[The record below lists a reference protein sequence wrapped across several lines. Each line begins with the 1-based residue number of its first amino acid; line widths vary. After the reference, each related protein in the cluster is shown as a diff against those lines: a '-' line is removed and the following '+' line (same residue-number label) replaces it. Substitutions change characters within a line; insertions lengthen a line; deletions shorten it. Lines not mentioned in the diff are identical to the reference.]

1 MYQGSNFI
9 IKASCI
15 AICKNIRLAWQ
26 IVRRDSISTLLARL
40 HLVTW
45 YVVFWHW
52 FMVHCR
58 LLLLV
63 KESIQASKK
72 PKLVVLYVGT
82 NDLQYKEPKELAD
95 GMKLLRQGIVTK
107 NPTTEIA
114 ISEIVR
120 RQDSAV
126 NNKTHETNILLSSLC
141 EEANWYFIRHDNI
154 DNKHLNGSG
163 LHLNRQG
170 TAILAKNYID
180 VFKNSLVYD
189 NRNQLRDNKNS
200 ETEFT
205 TNSNTKNHNITS
217 TEHSPYINIEPKANV
232 HHSISNVRV

>member
-1 MYQGSNFI
+1 MQP
-9 IKASCI
+9 
-15 AICKNIRLAWQ
+15 
-26 IVRRDSISTLLARL
+26 TL
-40 HLVTW
+40 H
-45 YVVFWHW
+45 
-52 FMVHCR
+52 
-58 LLLLV
+58 
-63 KESIQASKK
+63 KK
-72 PKLVVLYVGT
+72 PKLVVLHVGT

-120 RQDSAV
+120 RQDSTV
-126 NNKTHETNILLSSLC
+126 NNKTHETNTLLSNLC

-180 VFKNSLVYD
+180 FFLN
-189 NRNQLRDNKNS
+189 
-200 ETEFT
+200 
-205 TNSNTKNHNITS
+205 
-217 TEHSPYINIEPKANV
+217 
-232 HHSISNVRV
+232 